1 MILEKLVIYNF
12 RSYYGRKV
20 FEFSKRLNLI
30 LGANGDGKTTFFEAM
45 NWVLTPDYAP
55 KSDEDRMADDRTLV
69 SAKMFKELKMGEQGR
84 VLVSLL
90 LRNNDNRERIVERS
104 FNVTKD
110 NNGGMEIHNRSFKA
124 YSLIGTKRKEMFAL
138 RDLFEGENVFPAVI
152 KKYHLFKGEDKLD
165 IFNDKTTLQTLI
177 DLFSDIKD
185 IDPYK
190 QFAKFALE
198 MCSSKLRDTK
208 SKEAK
213 QNSKILEL
221 QGEISK
227 LSKKLEQAETALTAS
242 RKTFNESKKNIE
254 NIDADFELIKKAAE
268 LEKKVSSINSEI
280 AHLSDKIDMEYSYK
294 MLDELWILMGFG
306 PILNEFNKKMAS
318 LRMSKQNIEN
328 EYEKKQRDEITKNK
342 IEKAKNEL
350 EKIAWSQSDIKN
362 LNYSL
367 RTRRCIYC
375 GCEAPEGSV
384 RYDFLKQR
392 INDVIEFLT
401 PKEDEKPIEIKH
413 YFSSNNVETLK
424 EMGLSLTYAG
434 KDIST
439 IYDEISSKAKRN
451 DEIENQIAN
460 KKKDIT
466 KLEKQVAD
474 LYASSSSGENLRDY
488 VNANNFSLVNKW
500 HEEKKDSAVT
510 ITRLQEITIPDL
522 RKEIEKKRDE
532 LAKNLKASGSG
543 ALYRI
548 SEFFRIFSN
557 AIEDTES
564 TTYEEFL
571 NRLSMEANK
580 YITLLNVDDFTGII
594 KVYIDVSGELRIELQ
609 DKSGQRLTNPNTSL
623 LTTMHISILLA
634 ISELTK
640 ENRNAEYPLI
650 FDAPTSSFD
659 EGKDKMFYEC
669 LNSQVDKQCIVVT
682 KSYLYKND
690 NGEYVEDRD
699 GLSKLDCKKYRI
711 KKMTGFDKLDIATID
726 TEVEE
731 ID

>member
-12 RSYYGRKV
+12 RSYYGRKG

-30 LGANGDGKTTFFEAM
+30 LGANGDGKTTFFEAL

-55 KSDEDRMADDRTLV
+55 KSEENRIADDSTLV
-69 SAKMFKELKMGEQGR
+69 SAKMFKELKVGEQGR

-90 LRNNDNRERIVERS
+90 LRNNDNRERLVERS
-104 FNVTKD
+104 FNVIKD

-124 YSLIGTKRKEMFAL
+124 YSLIGTKRKEMFSL

-190 QFAKFALE
+190 QFAKFSLE
-198 MCSSKLRDTK
+198 MSSSKIRDTK
-208 SKEAK
+208 SKETK

-221 QGEISK
+221 QGEINK
-227 LSKKLEQAETALTAS
+227 LTKKLEQAETALAAS

-254 NIDADFELIKKAAE
+254 NIDADLSLIQKAAE
-268 LEKKVSSINSEI
+268 LEKKVSSLNTEI
-280 AHLSDKIDMEYSYK
+280 SNLSDKMDMEYSCK

-306 PILNEFNKKMAS
+306 PILNEFNKKIAS
-318 LRMSKQNIEN
+318 LCMSKQNIES
-328 EYEKKQRDEITKNK
+328 EFEKKQRDEINKSK

-350 EKIAWSQSDIKN
+350 EKIAWSQSDINN

-384 RYDFLKQR
+384 RFDFLRQR
-392 INDVIEFLT
+392 INDVIEILT
-401 PKEDEKPIEIKH
+401 PKEDEKPVEIKH
-413 YFSSNNVETLK
+413 YFSFRNVETLK
-424 EMGLSLTYAG
+424 EMGLGLTYSG
-434 KDIST
+434 KDTSSIS
-439 IYDEISSKAKRN
+439 DEISSLTNRN
-451 DEIENQIAN
+451 KEIEQSIAAKNHEISKLQKQIS
-460 KKKDIT
+460 DI
-466 KLEKQVAD
+466 
-474 LYASSSSGENLRDY
+474 YASSSSGVNLKDY
-488 VNANNFSLVNKW
+488 VKNIDIVNRW
-500 HEEKKDSAVT
+500 HEQKERSAV
-510 ITRLQEITIPDL
+510 EINQLLEKVIPDI
-522 RKEIEKKRDE
+522 KEEINKRRDA
-532 LAKNLKASGSG
+532 LAKNIKASGSG
-543 ALYRI
+543 YLYRI
-548 SEFFRIFSN
+548 SEFFQLFSDAVEETKN
-557 AIEDTES
+557 A
-564 TTYEEFL
+564 TYEEFL
-571 NRLSMEANK
+571 NRLAKEANK
-580 YITLLNVDDFTGII
+580 YLALLNVDDFTGII
-594 KVYIDVSGELRIELQ
+594 KIYIDMFGELKIELQ
-609 DKSGQRLTNPNTSL
+609 DKTGQILTNPNTSL

-659 EGKDKMFYEC
+659 EGKDKTFYEC

-682 KSYLYKND
+682 KSYLYKD
-690 NGEYVEDRD
+690 ANGEYVEDRD
-699 GLSKLDCKKYRI
+699 GLSKLNCKKYRI

>member
-12 RSYYGRKV
+12 RSYYGKKV

-30 LGANGDGKTTFFEAM
+30 LGANGDGKTTFFEAL

-55 KSDEDRMADDRTLV
+55 KSEENRIADDSTLV
-69 SAKMFKELKMGEQGR
+69 SAKMFKELKVGEQGR

-90 LRNNDNRERIVERS
+90 LRNNDNRERLVERS
-104 FNVTKD
+104 FNVIKKD

-124 YSLIGTKRKEMFAL
+124 YSLIGTKRKEMFSL

-185 IDPYK
+185 IDPYQ
-190 QFAKFALE
+190 QFAKFALDL
-198 MCSSKLRDTK
+198 SSTNLENSK

-221 QGEISK
+221 QGDINK
-227 LSKKLEQAETALTAS
+227 LTKKLDQAETALAAS
-242 RKTFNESKKNIE
+242 RKTFNESKKNID

-268 LEKKVSSINSEI
+268 LEEKVKSENTEI
-280 AHLSDKIDMEYSYK
+280 ARLSDKLDMEYSYK
-294 MLDELWILMGFG
+294 MLDEQWILMGFG
-306 PILNEFNKKMAS
+306 PILNEFKKKMAS
-318 LRMSKQNIEN
+318 LCMSKQNIES
-328 EYEKKQRDEITKNK
+328 EFEKKQRDELNKSK
-342 IEKAKNEL
+342 IEKAKSEL
-350 EKIAWSQSDIKN
+350 EKIAWSQSDINN

-384 RYDFLKQR
+384 RFDFLRQR
-392 INDVIEFLT
+392 INDVIEILT
-401 PKEDEKPIEIKH
+401 PKEDEKPVEIKH
-413 YFSSNNVETLK
+413 YFSFRNVETLK
-424 EMGLSLTYAG
+424 EMGLGLTYSG
-434 KDIST
+434 KDTSSIS
-439 IYDEISSKAKRN
+439 DEISSLTNRN
-451 DEIENQIAN
+451 
-460 KKKDIT
+460 
-466 KLEKQVAD
+466 
-474 LYASSSSGENLRDY
+474 
-488 VNANNFSLVNKW
+488 
-500 HEEKKDSAVT
+500 
-510 ITRLQEITIPDL
+510 
-522 RKEIEKKRDE
+522 KEIEQSIAAKNHEISKLQKQISDIYASASSGVNLKDYVKNIDIVNRWHEQKERSAVEINQLLEKVIPDIKEEINKRRDA
-532 LAKNLKASGSG
+532 LAKNIKASGSG
-543 ALYRI
+543 YLYRI
-548 SEFFRIFSN
+548 SEFFQLFSDAVEETKN
-557 AIEDTES
+557 A
-564 TTYEEFL
+564 TYEEFL
-571 NRLSMEANK
+571 NRLAKEANK
-580 YITLLNVDDFTGII
+580 YLALLNVDDFTGII
-594 KVYIDVSGELRIELQ
+594 KIYIDMFGELKIELQ
-609 DKSGQRLTNPNTSL
+609 DKTGQILTNPNTSL

-659 EGKDKMFYEC
+659 EGKDKTFYEC

-682 KSYLYKND
+682 KSYLYKD
-690 NGEYVEDRD
+690 ANGEYVEDRD
-699 GLSKLDCKKYRI
+699 GLSKLNCKKYRI
-711 KKMTGFDKLDIATID
+711 KKMTGFDKLDISTID

>member
-1 MILEKLVIYNF
+1 MILEKLIIYNF

-30 LGANGDGKTTFFEAM
+30 LGANGDGKTTFFEAL

-55 KSDEDRMADDRTLV
+55 KSEENRIADDSTLV
-69 SAKMFKELKMGEQGR
+69 SAKMFKELKVGEQGR

-90 LRNNDNRERIVERS
+90 LRNNDNRERLVERS
-104 FNVTKD
+104 FNVIKKD

-124 YSLIGTKRKEMFAL
+124 YSLIGTKRKEMFSL

-185 IDPYK
+185 IDPYQ
-190 QFAKFALE
+190 QFAKFALDL
-198 MCSSKLRDTK
+198 SSTNLENSK

-221 QGEISK
+221 QGDINK
-227 LSKKLEQAETALTAS
+227 LTKKLDQAETALAAS
-242 RKTFNESKKNIE
+242 RKTFNESKKNID

-268 LEKKVSSINSEI
+268 LEEKVKSENTEI
-280 AHLSDKIDMEYSYK
+280 ARLSDKLDMEYSYK
-294 MLDELWILMGFG
+294 MLDEQWILMGFG
-306 PILNEFNKKMAS
+306 PILNEFKKKMAS
-318 LRMSKQNIEN
+318 LCMSKQNIES
-328 EYEKKQRDEITKNK
+328 EFEKKQRDELNKSK
-342 IEKAKNEL
+342 IEKAKSEL
-350 EKIAWSQSDIKN
+350 EKIAWSQSDINN

-384 RYDFLKQR
+384 RFDFLKQR
-392 INDVIEFLT
+392 INDVIEILT
-401 PKEDEKPIEIKH
+401 PKEDEKPVEIKH
-413 YFSSNNVETLK
+413 YFSFRNVETLK
-424 EMGLSLTYAG
+424 EMGLGLTYSG
-434 KDIST
+434 KDTSSIS
-439 IYDEISSKAKRN
+439 DEISSLTNRN
-451 DEIENQIAN
+451 KEIEQSIAAKNHEISKLQKQIS
-460 KKKDIT
+460 DI
-466 KLEKQVAD
+466 
-474 LYASSSSGENLRDY
+474 YASSSSGVNLKDY
-488 VNANNFSLVNKW
+488 TKNIDIVNRW
-500 HEEKKDSAVT
+500 HEQKESSAV
-510 ITRLQEITIPDL
+510 EINQLLEKVIPDI
-522 RKEIEKKRDE
+522 KEEINKRRDA
-532 LAKNLKASGSG
+532 LAKNIKASGSSY
-543 ALYRI
+543 LYRI
-548 SEFFRIFSN
+548 SEFFQLFSDAVEETKN
-557 AIEDTES
+557 A
-564 TTYEEFL
+564 TYEEFL
-571 NRLSMEANK
+571 NRLAKEANK
-580 YITLLNVDDFTGII
+580 YLALLNVDDFTGII
-594 KVYIDVSGELRIELQ
+594 KIYIDMFGELKIELQ
-609 DKSGQRLTNPNTSL
+609 DKTGQILTNPNTSL

-659 EGKDKMFYEC
+659 EGKDKTFYEC

-682 KSYLYKND
+682 KSYLYKD
-690 NGEYVEDRD
+690 ANGEYVEDRD
-699 GLSKLDCKKYRI
+699 GLSKLNCKKYRI

>member
-1 MILEKLVIYNF
+1 MILEKLIIYNF

-30 LGANGDGKTTFFEAM
+30 LGANGDGKTTFFEAL

-55 KSDEDRMADDRTLV
+55 KSEENRIADDSTLV
-69 SAKMFKELKMGEQGR
+69 SAKMFKELKVGEQGR

-90 LRNNDNRERIVERS
+90 LRNNDNRERLVERS
-104 FNVTKD
+104 FNVIKKD
-110 NNGGMEIHNRSFKA
+110 NNGGMEIHSRSFKA
-124 YSLIGTKRKEMFAL
+124 YSLIGTKRKEMFSL

-185 IDPYK
+185 IDPYQ
-190 QFAKFALE
+190 QFAKFALDL
-198 MCSSKLRDTK
+198 SSTNLENSK

-221 QGEISK
+221 QGDINK
-227 LSKKLEQAETALTAS
+227 LTKKLDQAETALAAS
-242 RKTFNESKKNIE
+242 RKTFNESKKNID

-268 LEKKVSSINSEI
+268 LEEKVKSENTEI
-280 AHLSDKIDMEYSYK
+280 ARLSDKLDMEYSYK
-294 MLDELWILMGFG
+294 MLDEQWILMGFG
-306 PILNEFNKKMAS
+306 PILNEFKKKMAS
-318 LRMSKQNIEN
+318 LCMSKQNIES
-328 EYEKKQRDEITKNK
+328 EFEKKQRDELNKSK
-342 IEKAKNEL
+342 IEKAKSEL
-350 EKIAWSQSDIKN
+350 EKIAWSHSDINN

-384 RYDFLKQR
+384 RFDFLKQR
-392 INDVIEFLT
+392 INDVIEILT
-401 PKEDEKPIEIKH
+401 PKEDEKPVEIKH
-413 YFSSNNVETLK
+413 YFSFRNVETLK
-424 EMGLSLTYAG
+424 EMGLGLTYSG
-434 KDIST
+434 KDTSSIS
-439 IYDEISSKAKRN
+439 DEISSLTNRN
-451 DEIENQIAN
+451 KEIEQSIAAKNHEISKLQKQIS
-460 KKKDIT
+460 DI
-466 KLEKQVAD
+466 
-474 LYASSSSGENLRDY
+474 YASSSSGVNLKDY
-488 VNANNFSLVNKW
+488 TKNIDIVNRW
-500 HEEKKDSAVT
+500 HEQKESSAV
-510 ITRLQEITIPDL
+510 EINQLLEKVIPDI
-522 RKEIEKKRDE
+522 KEEINKRRDA
-532 LAKNLKASGSG
+532 LAKNIKASGSSY
-543 ALYRI
+543 LYRV
-548 SEFFRIFSN
+548 SEFFQLFSDAVEETKN
-557 AIEDTES
+557 A
-564 TTYEEFL
+564 TYEEFL
-571 NRLSMEANK
+571 NRLAKEANK
-580 YITLLNVDDFTGII
+580 YLALLNVDDFTGII
-594 KVYIDVSGELRIELQ
+594 KIYIDMFGELKIELQ
-609 DKSGQRLTNPNTSL
+609 DKTGQILTNPNTSL

-659 EGKDKMFYEC
+659 EGKDKTFYEC

-682 KSYLYKND
+682 KSYLYKD
-690 NGEYVEDRD
+690 ANGEYVEDRD
-699 GLSKLDCKKYRI
+699 GLSKLNCKKYRI

>member
-1 MILEKLVIYNF
+1 MILEKLIIYNF

-30 LGANGDGKTTFFEAM
+30 LGANGDGKTTFFEAL

-55 KSDEDRMADDRTLV
+55 KSEENRIADDSTLV
-69 SAKMFKELKMGEQGR
+69 SAKMFKELKVGEQGR

-90 LRNNDNRERIVERS
+90 LRNNDNRERLVERS
-104 FNVTKD
+104 FNVIKKD

-124 YSLIGTKRKEMFAL
+124 YSLIGTKRKEMFSL

-185 IDPYK
+185 IDPYQ
-190 QFAKFALE
+190 QFAKFALDL
-198 MCSSKLRDTK
+198 SSTNLENSK

-221 QGEISK
+221 QGDINK
-227 LSKKLEQAETALTAS
+227 LTKKLDQAETALAAS
-242 RKTFNESKKNIE
+242 RKTFNESKKNID

-268 LEKKVSSINSEI
+268 LEEKVKSENTEI
-280 AHLSDKIDMEYSYK
+280 ARLSDKLDMEYSYK
-294 MLDELWILMGFG
+294 MLDEQWILMGFG
-306 PILNEFNKKMAS
+306 PILNEFKKKMAS
-318 LRMSKQNIEN
+318 LCMSKQNIES
-328 EYEKKQRDEITKNK
+328 EFEKKQRDELNKSK
-342 IEKAKNEL
+342 IEKAKSEL
-350 EKIAWSQSDIKN
+350 EKIAWSQSDINN

-384 RYDFLKQR
+384 RFDFLRQR
-392 INDVIEFLT
+392 INDVIEILT
-401 PKEDEKPIEIKH
+401 PKEDEKPVEIKR
-413 YFSSNNVETLK
+413 YFSSRNVEMLK
-424 EMGLSLTYAG
+424 DMGLGLEITRKDTLT
-434 KDIST
+434 IS
-439 IYDEISSKAKRN
+439 DEISNLSKRN
-451 DEIENQIAN
+451 NDIEQDIT
-460 KKKDIT
+460 KKKGEIA
-466 KLEKQVAD
+466 KLEKQIAD
-474 LYASSSSGENLRDY
+474 LYASSSSGVNLKDY
-488 VNANNFSLVNKW
+488 VKNIGIVSKW
-500 HEEKKDSAVT
+500 HKEEKNSAV
-510 ITRLQEITIPDL
+510 EISQLTTQVIPNL
-522 RKEIEKKRDE
+522 KSEINKKRDA
-532 LAKNLKASGSG
+532 LAKSIKASGSSS
-543 ALYRI
+543 LYHI
-548 SEFFRIFSN
+548 SEFFRLFSV
-557 AIEDTES
+557 AIEDTKDA
-564 TTYEEFL
+564 TYNEFL
-571 NRLSMEANK
+571 DRLAIEANK
-580 YITLLNVDDFTGII
+580 YLALLNVDDFTGII
-594 KVYIDVSGELRIELQ
+594 KIYIDISGELKIELQ
-609 DKSGQRLTNPNTSL
+609 DKTGQILTNPNTSL

-659 EGKDKMFYEC
+659 EGKDKTFYEC

-682 KSYLYKND
+682 KSYLYKD
-690 NGEYVEDRD
+690 TNGEYVEDRD
-699 GLSKLDCKKYRI
+699 GLSKLNCKKYRI
-711 KKMTGFDKLDIATID
+711 KKMTGFDKLDISTID

>member
-1 MILEKLVIYNF
+1 MILEKLIIYNF

-30 LGANGDGKTTFFEAM
+30 LGANGDGKTTFFEAL

-55 KSDEDRMADDRTLV
+55 KSEENRIADDSTLV
-69 SAKMFKELKMGEQGR
+69 SAKMFKELKVGEQGR

-90 LRNNDNRERIVERS
+90 LRNNDNRERLVERS
-104 FNVTKD
+104 FNVIKKD
-110 NNGGMEIHNRSFKA
+110 NNGGMEIHSRSFKA
-124 YSLIGTKRKEMFAL
+124 YSLIGTKRKEMFSL

-185 IDPYK
+185 IDPYQ
-190 QFAKFALE
+190 QFAKFALDL
-198 MCSSKLRDTK
+198 SSTNLENSK

-221 QGEISK
+221 QGDINK
-227 LSKKLEQAETALTAS
+227 LTKKLDQAETALAAS
-242 RKTFNESKKNIE
+242 RKTFNESKKNID

-268 LEKKVSSINSEI
+268 LEEKVKSENTEI
-280 AHLSDKIDMEYSYK
+280 ARLSDKLDMEYSYK
-294 MLDELWILMGFG
+294 MLDEQWILMGFG
-306 PILNEFNKKMAS
+306 PILNEFKKKMAS
-318 LRMSKQNIEN
+318 LCMSKQNIES
-328 EYEKKQRDEITKNK
+328 EFEKKQRDELNKSK
-342 IEKAKNEL
+342 IEKAKSEL
-350 EKIAWSQSDIKN
+350 EKIAWSQSDINN

-384 RYDFLKQR
+384 RFDFLKQR
-392 INDVIEFLT
+392 INDVIEILT
-401 PKEDEKPIEIKH
+401 PKEDEKPVEIKH
-413 YFSSNNVETLK
+413 YFSFRNVETLK
-424 EMGLSLTYAG
+424 EMGLGLTYSG
-434 KDIST
+434 KDTSSIS
-439 IYDEISSKAKRN
+439 DEISSLTNRN
-451 DEIENQIAN
+451 KEIEQSIAAKNHEISKLQKQIS
-460 KKKDIT
+460 DI
-466 KLEKQVAD
+466 
-474 LYASSSSGENLRDY
+474 YASSSSGVNLKDY
-488 VNANNFSLVNKW
+488 TKNIDIVNRW
-500 HEEKKDSAVT
+500 HEQKESSAV
-510 ITRLQEITIPDL
+510 EINQLLEKVIPDI
-522 RKEIEKKRDE
+522 KEEINKRRDA
-532 LAKNLKASGSG
+532 LAKNIKASGSSY
-543 ALYRI
+543 LYRI
-548 SEFFRIFSN
+548 SEFFQLFSDAVEETKN
-557 AIEDTES
+557 A
-564 TTYEEFL
+564 TYEEFL
-571 NRLSMEANK
+571 NRLAKEANK
-580 YITLLNVDDFTGII
+580 YLALLNVDDFTGII
-594 KVYIDVSGELRIELQ
+594 KIYIDMFGELKIELQ
-609 DKSGQRLTNPNTSL
+609 DKTGQILTNPNTSL

-659 EGKDKMFYEC
+659 EGKDKTFYEC

-682 KSYLYKND
+682 KSYLYKD
-690 NGEYVEDRD
+690 ANGEYVEDRD
-699 GLSKLDCKKYRI
+699 GLSKLNCKKYRI

>member
-1 MILEKLVIYNF
+1 MILEKLIIYNF

-30 LGANGDGKTTFFEAM
+30 LGANGDGKTTFFEAL

-55 KSDEDRMADDRTLV
+55 KSEENRIADDSTLV
-69 SAKMFKELKMGEQGR
+69 SAKMFKELKVGEQGR

-90 LRNNDNRERIVERS
+90 LRNNDNRERLVERS
-104 FNVTKD
+104 FNVIKKD
-110 NNGGMEIHNRSFKA
+110 NNGGMEIHSRSFKA
-124 YSLIGTKRKEMFAL
+124 YSLIGTKRKEMFSL

-185 IDPYK
+185 IDPYQ
-190 QFAKFALE
+190 QFAKFALDL
-198 MCSSKLRDTK
+198 SSTNLENSK

-221 QGEISK
+221 QGDINK
-227 LSKKLEQAETALTAS
+227 LTKKLDQAETALAAS
-242 RKTFNESKKNIE
+242 RKTFNESKKNID

-268 LEKKVSSINSEI
+268 LEEKVKSENTEI
-280 AHLSDKIDMEYSYK
+280 ARLSDKLDMEYSYK
-294 MLDELWILMGFG
+294 MLDEQWILMGFG
-306 PILNEFNKKMAS
+306 PILNEFKKKMAS
-318 LRMSKQNIEN
+318 LCMSKQNIES
-328 EYEKKQRDEITKNK
+328 EFEKKQRDELNKSK
-342 IEKAKNEL
+342 IEKAKSEL
-350 EKIAWSQSDIKN
+350 EKIAWSQSDINN

-384 RYDFLKQR
+384 RFDFLKQR
-392 INDVIEFLT
+392 INDVIEILT
-401 PKEDEKPIEIKH
+401 PKEDEKPVEIKH
-413 YFSSNNVETLK
+413 YFSFRNVETLK
-424 EMGLSLTYAG
+424 EMGLGLTYSG
-434 KDIST
+434 KDTSSIS
-439 IYDEISSKAKRN
+439 DEISSLTNRN
-451 DEIENQIAN
+451 KEIEQSIAAKNHEISKLQKQIS
-460 KKKDIT
+460 DI
-466 KLEKQVAD
+466 
-474 LYASSSSGENLRDY
+474 YASSSSGVNLKDY
-488 VNANNFSLVNKW
+488 TKNIDIVNKW
-500 HEEKKDSAVT
+500 HEQKESSAV
-510 ITRLQEITIPDL
+510 EINQLLEKVIPDI
-522 RKEIEKKRDE
+522 KEEINKRRDA
-532 LAKNLKASGSG
+532 LAKNIKASGSSY
-543 ALYRI
+543 LYRI
-548 SEFFRIFSN
+548 SEFFQLFSDAVEETKN
-557 AIEDTES
+557 A
-564 TTYEEFL
+564 TYEEFL
-571 NRLSMEANK
+571 NRLAKEANK
-580 YITLLNVDDFTGII
+580 YLALLNVDDFTGII
-594 KVYIDVSGELRIELQ
+594 KIYIDMFGELKIELQ
-609 DKSGQRLTNPNTSL
+609 DKTGQILTNPNTSL

-659 EGKDKMFYEC
+659 EGKDKTFYEC

-682 KSYLYKND
+682 KSYLYKD
-690 NGEYVEDRD
+690 ANGEYVEDRD
-699 GLSKLDCKKYRI
+699 GLSKLNCKKYRI

>member
-1 MILEKLVIYNF
+1 MILEKLIIYNF

-30 LGANGDGKTTFFEAM
+30 LGANGDGKTTFFEAL

-55 KSDEDRMADDRTLV
+55 KSEENRIADDSTLV
-69 SAKMFKELKMGEQGR
+69 SAKMFKELKVGEQGR

-90 LRNNDNRERIVERS
+90 LRNNDNRERLVERS
-104 FNVTKD
+104 FNVIKKD
-110 NNGGMEIHNRSFKA
+110 NNGGMEIHSRSFKA
-124 YSLIGTKRKEMFAL
+124 YSLIGTKRKEMFSL

-185 IDPYK
+185 IDPYQ
-190 QFAKFALE
+190 QFAKFALDL
-198 MCSSKLRDTK
+198 SSTNLENSK

-221 QGEISK
+221 QGDINK
-227 LSKKLEQAETALTAS
+227 LTKKLDQAETALAAS
-242 RKTFNESKKNIE
+242 RKTFNESKKNID

-268 LEKKVSSINSEI
+268 LEEKVKSENTEI
-280 AHLSDKIDMEYSYK
+280 ARLSDKLDMEYSYK
-294 MLDELWILMGFG
+294 MLDEQWILMGFG
-306 PILNEFNKKMAS
+306 PILNEFKKKMAS
-318 LRMSKQNIEN
+318 LCMSKQNIES
-328 EYEKKQRDEITKNK
+328 EFEKKQRDELNKSK
-342 IEKAKNEL
+342 IEKAKSEL
-350 EKIAWSQSDIKN
+350 EKIAWSQSDINN

-384 RYDFLKQR
+384 RFDFLKQR
-392 INDVIEFLT
+392 INDVIEILT
-401 PKEDEKPIEIKH
+401 PKEDEKPVEIKH
-413 YFSSNNVETLK
+413 YFSFRNVETLK
-424 EMGLSLTYAG
+424 EMGLGLTYSG
-434 KDIST
+434 KDTSSIS
-439 IYDEISSKAKRN
+439 DEISSLTNRN
-451 DEIENQIAN
+451 KEIEQSIAAKNHEISKLQKQIS
-460 KKKDIT
+460 DI
-466 KLEKQVAD
+466 
-474 LYASSSSGENLRDY
+474 YASSSSGVNLKDY
-488 VNANNFSLVNKW
+488 TKNIDIVNRW
-500 HEEKKDSAVT
+500 HEQKESSAV
-510 ITRLQEITIPDL
+510 EINQLLEKVIPDI
-522 RKEIEKKRDE
+522 KEEINKRRDA
-532 LAKNLKASGSG
+532 LAKNIKASGSSY
-543 ALYRI
+543 LYRI
-548 SEFFRIFSN
+548 SEFFQLFSDAVEETKN
-557 AIEDTES
+557 A
-564 TTYEEFL
+564 TYEEFL
-571 NRLSMEANK
+571 NRLAKEANK
-580 YITLLNVDDFTGII
+580 YLALLNVDDFTGII
-594 KVYIDVSGELRIELQ
+594 KIYIDMFGELKIELQ
-609 DKSGQRLTNPNTSL
+609 DKTGQILTNPNTSL

-659 EGKDKMFYEC
+659 EGKDKTFYEC

-682 KSYLYKND
+682 KSYLYKD
-690 NGEYVEDRD
+690 ANGEYDEDRD
-699 GLSKLDCKKYRI
+699 GLSKLNCKKYRI

>member
-1 MILEKLVIYNF
+1 MILEKLIIYNF

-30 LGANGDGKTTFFEAM
+30 LGANGDGKTTFFEAL

-55 KSDEDRMADDRTLV
+55 KSEENRIADDSTLV
-69 SAKMFKELKMGEQGR
+69 SAKMFKELKVGEQGR

-90 LRNNDNRERIVERS
+90 LRNNDNRERLVERS
-104 FNVTKD
+104 FNVIKKD
-110 NNGGMEIHNRSFKA
+110 NNGGMEIHSRSFKA
-124 YSLIGTKRKEMFAL
+124 YSLIGTKRKEMFSL

-185 IDPYK
+185 IDPYQ
-190 QFAKFALE
+190 QFAKFALDL
-198 MCSSKLRDTK
+198 SSTNLENSK

-221 QGEISK
+221 QGDINK
-227 LSKKLEQAETALTAS
+227 LTKKLDQAETALAAS
-242 RKTFNESKKNIE
+242 RKTFNESKKNID

-268 LEKKVSSINSEI
+268 LEEKVKSENTEI
-280 AHLSDKIDMEYSYK
+280 ARLSDKLDMEYSYK
-294 MLDELWILMGFG
+294 MLDEQWILMGFG
-306 PILNEFNKKMAS
+306 PILNEFKKKMAS
-318 LRMSKQNIEN
+318 LCMSKQNIES
-328 EYEKKQRDEITKNK
+328 EFEKKQRDELNKSK
-342 IEKAKNEL
+342 IEKAKSEL
-350 EKIAWSQSDIKN
+350 EKIAWSQSDINN

-384 RYDFLKQR
+384 RFDFLKQR
-392 INDVIEFLT
+392 INDVIEILT
-401 PKEDEKPIEIKH
+401 PKEDEKPVEIKH
-413 YFSSNNVETLK
+413 YFSFRNVETLK
-424 EMGLSLTYAG
+424 EMGLGLTYSG
-434 KDIST
+434 KDTSSIS
-439 IYDEISSKAKRN
+439 DEISSLTNRN
-451 DEIENQIAN
+451 KEIEQSIAAKNHEISKLQKQIS
-460 KKKDIT
+460 DI
-466 KLEKQVAD
+466 
-474 LYASSSSGENLRDY
+474 YASSSSGVNLKDY
-488 VNANNFSLVNKW
+488 TKNIDIVNRW
-500 HEEKKDSAVT
+500 HEQKESSAV
-510 ITRLQEITIPDL
+510 EINQLLEKVIPDI
-522 RKEIEKKRDE
+522 KEEINKRRDA
-532 LAKNLKASGSG
+532 LAKNIKASGSSY
-543 ALYRI
+543 LYRI
-548 SEFFRIFSN
+548 SEFFQLFSDAVEETKN
-557 AIEDTES
+557 A
-564 TTYEEFL
+564 TYEEFL
-571 NRLSMEANK
+571 NRLAKEANK
-580 YITLLNVDDFTGII
+580 YLALLNVDDFTGII
-594 KVYIDVSGELRIELQ
+594 KIYIDMFGELKIELQ
-609 DKSGQRLTNPNTSL
+609 DKTGQILTNPNTSL

-659 EGKDKMFYEC
+659 EGKDKTFYEC

-682 KSYLYKND
+682 KSYLYKD
-690 NGEYVEDRD
+690 AIGEYVEDRD
-699 GLSKLDCKKYRI
+699 GLSKLNCKKYRI

>member
-1 MILEKLVIYNF
+1 MILEKLIIYNF

-30 LGANGDGKTTFFEAM
+30 LGANGDGKTTFFEAL

-55 KSDEDRMADDRTLV
+55 KSEENRIADDSTLV
-69 SAKMFKELKMGEQGR
+69 SAKMFKELKVGEQGR

-90 LRNNDNRERIVERS
+90 LRNNDNRERLVERS
-104 FNVTKD
+104 FNVIKKD

-124 YSLIGTKRKEMFAL
+124 YSLIGTKRKEMFSL

-185 IDPYK
+185 IDPYQ
-190 QFAKFALE
+190 QFAKFALDL
-198 MCSSKLRDTK
+198 SSTNLENSK

-221 QGEISK
+221 QGDINK
-227 LSKKLEQAETALTAS
+227 LTKKLDQAETALAAS
-242 RKTFNESKKNIE
+242 RKTFNESKKNID

-268 LEKKVSSINSEI
+268 LEEKVTSENTEI
-280 AHLSDKIDMEYSYK
+280 ARLSDKLDMEYSYK
-294 MLDELWILMGFG
+294 MLDEQWILMGFG
-306 PILNEFNKKMAS
+306 PILNEFKKKMAS
-318 LRMSKQNIEN
+318 LCMSKQNIES
-328 EYEKKQRDEITKNK
+328 EFEKKQRDELNKSK
-342 IEKAKNEL
+342 IEKAKSEL
-350 EKIAWSQSDIKN
+350 EKIAWSQSDINN

-384 RYDFLKQR
+384 RFDFLKQR
-392 INDVIEFLT
+392 INDVIEILT
-401 PKEDEKPIEIKH
+401 PKEDEKPVEIKH
-413 YFSSNNVETLK
+413 YFSFRNVETLK
-424 EMGLSLTYAG
+424 EMGLGLTYSG
-434 KDIST
+434 KDTSSIS
-439 IYDEISSKAKRN
+439 DEISSLTNRN
-451 DEIENQIAN
+451 KEIEQSIAAKNHEISKLQKQIS
-460 KKKDIT
+460 DI
-466 KLEKQVAD
+466 
-474 LYASSSSGENLRDY
+474 YASSSSGVNLKDY
-488 VNANNFSLVNKW
+488 TKNIDIVNRW
-500 HEEKKDSAVT
+500 HEQKESSAV
-510 ITRLQEITIPDL
+510 EINQLLEKVIPDI
-522 RKEIEKKRDE
+522 KEEINKRRDA
-532 LAKNLKASGSG
+532 LAKNIKASGSSY
-543 ALYRI
+543 LYRI
-548 SEFFRIFSN
+548 SEFFQLFSDAVEETKN
-557 AIEDTES
+557 A
-564 TTYEEFL
+564 TYEEFL
-571 NRLSMEANK
+571 NRLAKEANK
-580 YITLLNVDDFTGII
+580 YLALLNVDDFTGII
-594 KVYIDVSGELRIELQ
+594 KIYIDMFGELKIELQ
-609 DKSGQRLTNPNTSL
+609 DKTGQILTNPNTSL

-640 ENRNAEYPLI
+640 ENRKAEYPLI

-659 EGKDKMFYEC
+659 EGKDKTFYEC

-682 KSYLYKND
+682 KSYLYKD
-690 NGEYVEDRD
+690 ANGEYVEDRD
-699 GLSKLDCKKYRI
+699 GLSKLNCKKYRI

>member
-1 MILEKLVIYNF
+1 MILEKLIIYNF

-30 LGANGDGKTTFFEAM
+30 LGANGDGKTTFFEAL

-55 KSDEDRMADDRTLV
+55 KSEENRIADDSTLV
-69 SAKMFKELKMGEQGR
+69 SAKMFKELKVGEQGR

-90 LRNNDNRERIVERS
+90 LRNNDNRERLVERS
-104 FNVTKD
+104 FNVIKKD

-124 YSLIGTKRKEMFAL
+124 YSLIGTKRKEMFSL

-185 IDPYK
+185 IDPYQ
-190 QFAKFALE
+190 QFAKFALDL
-198 MCSSKLRDTK
+198 SSTNLENSK

-221 QGEISK
+221 QGDINK
-227 LSKKLEQAETALTAS
+227 LTKKLDQAETALAAS
-242 RKTFNESKKNIE
+242 RKTFNESKKNID

-268 LEKKVSSINSEI
+268 LEEKVTSENTEI
-280 AHLSDKIDMEYSYK
+280 ARLSDKLDMEYSYK
-294 MLDELWILMGFG
+294 MLDEQWILMGFG
-306 PILNEFNKKMAS
+306 PILNEFKKKMAS
-318 LRMSKQNIEN
+318 LCMSKQNIES
-328 EYEKKQRDEITKNK
+328 EFEKKQRDELNKSK
-342 IEKAKNEL
+342 IEKAKSEL
-350 EKIAWSQSDIKN
+350 EKIAWSQSDINN

-384 RYDFLKQR
+384 RFDFLKQR
-392 INDVIEFLT
+392 INDVIEILT
-401 PKEDEKPIEIKH
+401 PKEDEKPVEIKH
-413 YFSSNNVETLK
+413 YFSFRNVETLK
-424 EMGLSLTYAG
+424 EMGLGLTYSG
-434 KDIST
+434 KDTSSIS
-439 IYDEISSKAKRN
+439 DEISSLTNRN
-451 DEIENQIAN
+451 KEIEQSIAAKNHEISKLQKQIS
-460 KKKDIT
+460 DI
-466 KLEKQVAD
+466 
-474 LYASSSSGENLRDY
+474 YASSSSGVNLKDY
-488 VNANNFSLVNKW
+488 TKNIDIVNKW
-500 HEEKKDSAVT
+500 HEQKESSAV
-510 ITRLQEITIPDL
+510 EINQLLEKVIPDI
-522 RKEIEKKRDE
+522 KEEINKRRDA
-532 LAKNLKASGSG
+532 LAKNIKASGSG
-543 ALYRI
+543 YLYRI
-548 SEFFRIFSN
+548 SEFFQLFSDAVEETKN
-557 AIEDTES
+557 A
-564 TTYEEFL
+564 TYEEFL
-571 NRLSMEANK
+571 NRLAKEANK
-580 YITLLNVDDFTGII
+580 YLALLNVDDFTGII
-594 KVYIDVSGELRIELQ
+594 KIYIDMFGELKIELQ
-609 DKSGQRLTNPNTSL
+609 DKTGQILTNPNTSL

-659 EGKDKMFYEC
+659 EGKDKTFYEC

-682 KSYLYKND
+682 KSYLYKD
-690 NGEYVEDRD
+690 ANGEYVEDRD
-699 GLSKLDCKKYRI
+699 GLSKLNCKKYRI

>member
-1 MILEKLVIYNF
+1 MILDKLVIYNF

-30 LGANGDGKTTFFEAM
+30 LGANGDGKTTFFEAL

-55 KSDEDRMADDRTLV
+55 KSEENIIADDSTLV
-69 SAKMFKELKMGEQGR
+69 SAKMFKELKVGEQGR

-90 LRNNDNRERIVERS
+90 LRNNDNRERLVERS
-104 FNVTKD
+104 FNVIKD
-110 NNGGMEIHNRSFKA
+110 NNGGMEIHNSSFKA
-124 YSLIGTKRKEMFAL
+124 YSLIGTKRKEMFSL

-190 QFAKFALE
+190 QFAKFSLE
-198 MCSSKLRDTK
+198 MSSSKIRDTK
-208 SKEAK
+208 SKETK

-221 QGEISK
+221 QGEINK
-227 LSKKLEQAETALTAS
+227 LTKKLEQAETALAAS

-254 NIDADFELIKKAAE
+254 NIDADLSLIKKAAE
-268 LEKKVSSINSEI
+268 LEKKVLSLNTEI
-280 AHLSDKIDMEYSYK
+280 SNLSDKMDMEYSYK

-318 LRMSKQNIEN
+318 LCMSKQNIES
-328 EYEKKQRDEITKNK
+328 EYEKKQRDELTKNK

-350 EKIAWSQSDIKN
+350 EKIAWSQSDINN

-384 RYDFLKQR
+384 RFDFLKQR
-392 INDVIEFLT
+392 INDVIEILT
-401 PKEDEKPIEIKH
+401 PKEDEKPVEIKH
-413 YFSSNNVETLK
+413 YFSFRNVETLK
-424 EMGLSLTYAG
+424 EMGLGLTYSG
-434 KDIST
+434 KDTSSIS
-439 IYDEISSKAKRN
+439 DEISSLTNRN
-451 DEIENQIAN
+451 KEIEQSFAAKNLEISKLQKQIS
-460 KKKDIT
+460 DI
-466 KLEKQVAD
+466 
-474 LYASSSSGENLRDY
+474 YASSSSGVNFKDY
-488 VNANNFSLVNKW
+488 VKNIDIVNRW
-500 HEEKKDSAVT
+500 HEQKESSAV
-510 ITRLQEITIPDL
+510 EINQLLEKVIPDI
-522 RKEIEKKRDE
+522 KEEINKRRDA
-532 LAKNLKASGSG
+532 LAKNIKASGSG
-543 ALYRI
+543 YLYRI
-548 SEFFRIFSN
+548 SEFFQLFSDAVEGTKN
-557 AIEDTES
+557 A
-564 TTYEEFL
+564 TYEEFL
-571 NRLSMEANK
+571 NRLAKEANK
-580 YITLLNVDDFTGII
+580 YLALLNVDDFTGII
-594 KVYIDVSGELRIELQ
+594 KIDIDMFGELKIELQ
-609 DKSGQRLTNPNTSL
+609 DKTGQILTNPNTSL

-659 EGKDKMFYEC
+659 EGKDKTFYEC

-682 KSYLYKND
+682 KSYLYKD
-690 NGEYVEDRD
+690 AIGEYVEDRD
-699 GLSKLDCKKYRI
+699 GLSKLNCKKYRI
-711 KKMTGFDKLDIATID
+711 KKMTGFDKLDISTID